1 VPQRR
6 SDIVDSENPGVYHC
20 ISRCVRRE
28 ALLCSDQRKRWLV
41 ERLQFLASRMAVDVV
56 SFAVMDNHLH
66 LLLRIRPDVVGN
78 WSDREVAER
87 RLALLTNRKLRQR
100 AGIAPES
107 PPTEAELR
115 GLLGSPRLLRRARE
129 ELSSL
134 GFFHRL
140 LKEPCARAWN
150 REDGVT
156 GHFWE
161 GRFLS
166 PRVLDHAA
174 LLRVARYVELNAV
187 RAGLA
192 DSIPASIW
200 TSAKL
205 QWDRLVDAMRDWLR
219 EPSERVELHLDR
231 VEWTPVFA
239 CDAKAGAGSQESADA
254 SQSLNISLADYLL
267 ALEASGRNTH
277 PAKRG
282 RLRDL
287 KAAIVRAADSV
298 CEEAS
303 ASAARLL
310 AEWAG
315 KREEWLHA
323 NPATAEIGRS
333 AAPNLRRPIGS
344 CYGSAAS
351 VAVEAARRGV
361 RRLLS
366 IPTEY

>member
-1 VPQRR
+1 
-6 SDIVDSENPGVYHC
+6 
-20 ISRCVRRE
+20 
-28 ALLCSDQRKRWLV
+28 V
-41 ERLQFLASRMAVDVV
+41 ERLQFLAHRMAVDVV

-66 LLLRIRPDVVGN
+66 LLLRNRPDVVGK

-87 RLALLTNRKLRQR
+87 RLALLSNRKLRQR
-100 AGIAPES
+100 AGLAPDS
-107 PPTEAELR
+107 PPTEAEIR

-129 ELSSL
+129 DLSSL

-192 DSIPASIW
+192 HSIPASIW
-200 TSAKL
+200 TSARR
-205 QWDRLVDAMRDWLR
+205 QWDRLTDAMRDWLR
-219 EPSERVELHLDR
+219 ESSEPVELHLDR

-239 CDAKAGAGSQESADA
+239 CDAKAAAESQESFDA
-254 SQSLNISLADYLL
+254 IQSPKIPLADYILT
-267 ALEASGRNTH
+267 LEASGRNAH
-277 PAKRG
+277 PSKPG

-287 KAAIVRAADSV
+287 KAAIVRAADSA

-310 AEWAG
+310 TEWAR
-315 KREEWLHA
+315 KREEWLYA
-323 NPATAEIGRS
+323 ELASVEIGRP
-333 AAPNLRRPIGS
+333 AATNPRRPVGS